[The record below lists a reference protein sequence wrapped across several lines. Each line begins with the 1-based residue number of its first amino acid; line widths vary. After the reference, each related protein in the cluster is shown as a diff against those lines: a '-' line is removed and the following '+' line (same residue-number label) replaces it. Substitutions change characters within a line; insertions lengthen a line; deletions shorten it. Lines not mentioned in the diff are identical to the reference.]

1 MDRDTALKTLTE
13 GLAHLTTSA
22 DWTAYLDVQRRF
34 HKYSF
39 YNSLMIQAQTK
50 GEATQVAGFK
60 KWIELGRMVRK
71 GEKGIAILV
80 PYFGKPKDVEGNAEE
95 GARVIHGFGIGHVF
109 DIQQTDGEPIAQA
122 PKPVLLV
129 GEDPTGSRKALER
142 ITTTLGFT
150 VEERPRA
157 DISQANG
164 MCDFAANRLFLADD
178 LEPAA
183 MIKTLIHE
191 MAHATLHNGG
201 FITRATAELEA
212 ESVAYCVSAEL
223 GLDTSA
229 YSFNYIMHWTPGQE
243 GLEMLKGCGQR
254 IQKATAAILDAVAA
268 LTECGAIPR
277 AA

>member
-1 MDRDTALKTLTE
+1 MDRDTALQTLTE
-13 GLAHLTTSA
+13 GLAHLSTSA
-22 DWTAYLDVQRRF
+22 EWQAYLDVQRRF

-80 PYFGKPKDVEGNAEE
+80 PYFGKPKDVKGDEEE
-95 GARVIHGFGIGHVF
+95 GPRVIHSFGVGHVF
-109 DIQQTDGEPIAQA
+109 DIKQTDGEPIAEA
-122 PKPVLLV
+122 PKPILLG
-129 GEDPTGSRKALER
+129 GEDPTGSRMTLER
-142 ITTTLGFT
+142 IAGTLGFT
-150 VEERPRA
+150 VEERPRE
-157 DISQANG
+157 DISKANG
-164 MCDFAANRLFLADD
+164 MCDFAAKRLFLADD

-191 MAHATLHNGG
+191 MAHATLHGDG
-201 FITRATAELEA
+201 YISRSTAELEA

-223 GLDTSA
+223 GLDSSS
-229 YSFNYIMHWTPGQE
+229 YSFNYILHWTGKE
-243 GLEMLKGCGQR
+243 GLETLKHCGQR

-268 LTECGAIPR
+268 LPVLGAPV
-277 AA
+277 